1 MDTSSVFT
9 CLNDRLYEN
18 DIEYLLSTL
27 LPDNIG
33 RAVGVKTPFFKG
45 GSTVTIR
52 VESKDATRVKQVQD
66 ILTNSAFPF
75 VNLNF
80 IFVGQ
85 EVAKPNIRIV
95 LGASSN
101 FSGGVTIGI
110 GTEFSITN
118 IYAFNQGTILHEF
131 AHALGRFHEHQN
143 PDSSNPLNF
152 ITDKVYTYYKDKMG
166 WDKATVD
173 SQILQTLPIELVST
187 LPFDYNSIMNYDIP
201 SNLNQKGVSTH
212 RGTEYSD
219 GDKAWFTLV
228 YGSKSSSSPILSAG
242 KTRIKSL

>member
-1 MDTSSVFT
+1 MFTSNLFT

-27 LPDNIG
+27 LPDNIS

-45 GSTVTIR
+45 GSTITIR
-52 VESKDATRVKQVQD
+52 VESTDIDKIKQVEY
-66 ILTNSAFPF
+66 ILTTKAFPHI
-75 VNLNF
+75 NLNF
-80 IFVGQ
+80 KFVGQ
-85 EVAKPNIRIV
+85 EIAKPNFRIV
-95 LGASSN
+95 IGTSNN

-143 PDSSNPLNF
+143 PDPSNPLNF
-152 ITDKVYTYYKDKMG
+152 ISDKVYTYYKNKMG
-166 WDKATVD
+166 WDKSTVD
-173 SQILQTLPIELVST
+173 SQILQALPIELVST
-187 LPFDYNSIMNYDIP
+187 LPFDYKSIMNYDIP
-201 SNLNQKGVSTH
+201 PDLNQDGVSTH

-228 YGSKSSSSPILSAG
+228 YGSKV
-242 KTRIKSL
+242 